1 MEESPLLYTA
11 PANRMAHIFTSA
23 TPFSP
28 SILHTQ
34 ISRLSEGEIITMTL
48 STPQG
53 SQANKPINYS
63 WNTKSRQFSPRS
75 TNNHCPGFCKASP
88 TQRSVSSG
96 LVFVEGSHFLTLR
109 HIVRVPVYPRSVS
122 YTMHQPGVPSSWEQ
136 SVYCRGK
143 KIGDV
148 TAKSGLR

>member
-1 MEESPLLYTA
+1 MPTEWPRSSHPQ
-11 PANRMAHIFTSA
+11 
-23 TPFSP
+23 PFSP
-28 SILHTQ
+28 PPSSYTQ
-34 ISRLSEGEIITMTL
+34 ISRRSGGEITIMTL
-48 STPQG
+48 STPQVI
-53 SQANKPINYS
+53 QATKPFNYS

-88 TQRSVSSG
+88 AQRSVSSG
-96 LVFVEGSHFLTLR
+96 PVSVEGSHFLALR